1 MAWWRR
7 TWQGLRALVR
17 PVPEI
22 PSSLWLKVLSRHPFL
37 QALSLEEKS
46 KLRAL
51 SALFLHNKQ
60 FSGANGLVVN
70 DLMAVTIAAQACLP
84 LLYRGDATRAIAAY
98 DDFVGIV
105 VHPGTMVAERDMH
118 DEAGLVTQRRMMLNG
133 EAMERGPVTL
143 SWAAIDET
151 PLEQS
156 QRGTCVVIHE
166 FCHKIDM
173 RNGGADG
180 YPALPASFLGIANAA
195 QARKAWGD
203 AWSSAYEQF
212 RHAIIKAE
220 RFGEPA
226 PWLDSYGATAPAEFF
241 AVACEAFFVNRG
253 QFAREWPQLDR
264 MLAGLFL
271 WPATTIST
279 NA

>member
-1 MAWWRR
+1 MAWLQR
-7 TWQGLRALVR
+7 TASRIRALLR

-22 PSSLWLKVLSRHPFL
+22 PSTLWLQVLQKHPFL

-51 SALFLHNKQ
+51 SALFLRNKQ
-60 FSGANGLVVN
+60 FSGAHGLEVS
-70 DLMAVTIAAQACLP
+70 DSMALTIAAQACVP
-84 LLYRGDATRAIAAY
+84 LLYRGEAQKAIRVY

-105 VHPGTMVAERDMH
+105 VHPGTMVAARDVH
-118 DEAGLVTQRRMMLNG
+118 DEAGLVSHRRMMLEG

-151 PLEQS
+151 PAEQTAH
-156 QRGTCVVIHE
+156 GTCVVIHE
-166 FCHKIDM
+166 FCHKLDM

-180 YPALPASFLGIANAA
+180 FPALPAGFLGMTSSA
-195 QARKAWGD
+195 QARQAWGNT
-203 AWSSAYEQF
+203 WNTAYEQF
-212 RHAIIKAE
+212 RHAITKAE

-241 AVACEAFFVNRG
+241 AVACEAFFVNRR
-253 QFAREWPQLDR
+253 QFAQEWPALDR
-264 MLAGLFL
+264 MLAALFG
-271 WPATTIST
+271 WPEQAR
-279 NA
+279 N